1 MFCNILLILLI
12 GLCFCAL
19 AALVYIIFAK
29 RFEDRMVGV
38 NLVSTIVLNI
48 IAILTIVLDTTFIID
63 VTIVYAFLGF
73 LAIVVLCRLLALQVV
88 ERGISQGKTYKL
100 PGHYSRHNKEKGA
113 KK

>member
-1 MFCNILLILLI
+1 MFHNVLIAAEVV
-12 GLCFCAL
+12 LCLFAL
-19 AALVYIIFAK
+19 AALIYISTAK
-29 RFEDRMVGV
+29 RFEDRLVGV

-88 ERGISQGKTYKL
+88 ERGMSKGKRYKK
-100 PGHYSRHNKEKGA
+100 KEEELV
-113 KK
+113 

>member
-1 MFCNILLILLI
+1 MFHNVLLALLI
-12 GLCFCAL
+12 GLCLCAL
-19 AALVYIIFAK
+19 AALMYIIIAK
-29 RFEDRMVGV
+29 RFEDRLVGV

-63 VTIVYAFLGF
+63 VAIVYAFLGF

-88 ERGISQGKTYKL
+88 ERGLSQGRKFKK
-100 PGHYSRHNKEKGA
+100 PGHYSRRNKEGGQ

>member
-1 MFCNILLILLI
+1 MFHNLLLVAEI
-12 GLCFCAL
+12 GLCLCAL
-19 AALVYIIFAK
+19 AALVYIITAK

-48 IAILTIVLDTTFIID
+48 IAVLTIVLDTTFIID

-88 ERGISQGKTYKL
+88 ERGLSQGHHYKKREEL
-100 PGHYSRHNKEKGA
+100 DK
-113 KK
+113 